1 MLPRLSTPGPPPFQ
15 TTTTTTSPSHYLSR
29 LLLCCVALLTT
40 TTGIDCS
47 TAATDH
53 ITLDTEPK
61 FNLTQLSVPKDEFIA
76 QIQSFD
82 HSLFVVVTA
91 REMKI
96 YKLTRGRELVFKG
109 SFLHQIQNA
118 FDEHVH
124 SYCTH
129 GYIAFLKKYTMYFF
143 RLSEEKDSLQY
154 NLSYPNSYFGV
165 KWFSNVIGVSPW
177 NNTVYMQTG
186 DREVTM
192 FDFRDVYH
200 ATSKRIPITDGLQGI
215 RILSVIDKGQAL
227 AIFYTNS
234 LEIVNIAQGQ
244 NFKTIKLYR
253 LTDTVVTAEYNQYS
267 NKLVYIFSNGR
278 AGSMKVDRDQGYD
291 RNNFNTRIQTDE
303 ERDSTQ
309 VQILRTGMGITSLIY
324 PDIVEFRDLMD
335 SNSSTID
342 EVKLPDDLANNKY
355 HYSTSIRLS
364 NMLVVKNNE
373 TESIKIK
380 FLWMKSKNSKT
391 CHPSCT
397 FGCDEPFRPCSR
409 FPIIMMS
416 LGLAMLVLFIFI
428 QLFKFVVRY
437 FEAQLSANLSS
448 KDAGI
453 QKLFAKNMSVVAK
466 AKDRVVVTIDT
477 RNATPSIMHILSEEF
492 QAALPESS
500 FLEASAMIETK
511 ESGRQ
516 ARSKQHEGSRL

>member
-1 MLPRLSTPGPPPFQ
+1 M
-15 TTTTTTSPSHYLSR
+15 
-29 LLLCCVALLTT
+29 
-40 TTGIDCS
+40 
-47 TAATDH
+47 
-53 ITLDTEPK
+53 TE
-61 FNLTQLSVPKDEFIA
+61 LSVPKDEFIA

-215 RILSVIDKGQAL
+215 RILSVIDKGQGL

-253 LTDTVVTAEYNQYS
+253 LTDTVVAAEYNQYS

-278 AGSMKVDRDQGYD
+278 AGSMRVDRDQDYE
-291 RNNFNTRIQTDE
+291 RNNFNTRIQTDDKL
-303 ERDSTQ
+303 DSSE

-324 PDIVEFRDLMD
+324 PDIVEYRDLMD

-342 EVKLPDDLANNKY
+342 EVKLPADLVSNKY
-355 HYSTSIRLS
+355 RYSTSIRLS
-364 NMLVVKNNE
+364 NMLIAKNDQS
-373 TESIKIK
+373 ESIKIK
-380 FLWMKSKNSKT
+380 FLWMKSKNSRT
-391 CHPSCT
+391 CHPTCT
-397 FGCDEPFRPCSR
+397 FGCEEPFRPCSR

-416 LGLAMLVLFIFI
+416 LGLAMLLIFVFI

-437 FEAQLSANLSS
+437 FEARISANLSS

-453 QKLFAKNMSVVAK
+453 QKLFAKNVSVVAK

-492 QAALPESS
+492 QATLPESS
-500 FLEASAMIETK
+500 ILEGSGMIEAK
-511 ESGRQ
+511 ESGRH
-516 ARSKQHEGSRL
+516 ARPKQHEGSRL

>member
-1 MLPRLSTPGPPPFQ
+1 MLPSSSTPGPPPH
-15 TTTTTTSPSHYLSR
+15 TSKAASNPTHHLLPR
-29 LLLCCVALLTT
+29 LLLGCTALLTLSCERLCT
-40 TTGIDCS
+40 T
-47 TAATDH
+47 ATDR
-53 ITLDTEPK
+53 ITLESEPK

-109 SFLHQIQNA
+109 SFLHRIQNA

-129 GYIAFLKKYTMYFF
+129 GYIAFMKKYTMYFF

-154 NLSYPNSYFGV
+154 NLSYPNTYFGV
-165 KWFSNVIGVSPW
+165 KWFSKVIGVSPW

-200 ATSKRIPITDGLQGI
+200 ATSKRVPITDGLQGI

-253 LTDTVVTAEYNQYS
+253 LTDTVMTAEYNQYS
-267 NKLVYIFSNGR
+267 NKLVYIFANGR
-278 AGSMKVDRDQGYD
+278 AGCMNVDRDKGYD
-291 RNNFNTRIQTDE
+291 RTNFNTRIQTDDKI
-303 ERDSTQ
+303 DSHE

-324 PDIVEFRDLMD
+324 PEIVEFRDLMD

-342 EVKLPDDLANNKY
+342 EVKLPDELASTKFK
-355 HYSTSIRLS
+355 YSTSIRLS
-364 NMLVVKNNE
+364 NMLMAKNDQS
-373 TESIKIK
+373 ESIEIK
-380 FLWMKSKNSKT
+380 LLWMKSKNPRT
-391 CHPSCT
+391 CHPTCT

-409 FPIIMMS
+409 FPIILLS
-416 LGLAMLVLFIFI
+416 LALSALGLVVFIYLFRFI
-428 QLFKFVVRY
+428 IGYIEVR
-437 FEAQLSANLSS
+437 LSSNLSS

-453 QKLFAKNMSVVAK
+453 KKLFAKNMSVVAK

-477 RNATPSIMHILSEEF
+477 RNATPSIMYILSEEF
-492 QAALPESS
+492 QGAMPDSS
-500 FLEASAMIETK
+500 FLDAGPMIDAK
-511 ESGRQ
+511 DPHWHPKP
-516 ARSKQHEGSRL
+516 KQHEGRRP